1 MQTLTDNARL
11 IFVKLCTFELRQRQR
26 RIARFRFQE
35 RHRRKRGGH
44 SRADSHYTPPGGT
57 IKAPRVFDLIR
68 CGGHDLNKFL
78 KAISNSVLI
87 HGKPIRLDFKQTE
100 NFYVPSTILLFA
112 ELDRII
118 SVSNIPK
125 PISII
130 DPIRR
135 KPREVLKQ
143 IGIHNLTS
151 DRCDIIPEREDVVYW
166 KATKG
171 NSQTGDSYGALVEA
185 VAERANRD
193 HVKQLEVSG
202 LWRSV
207 SEAVANS
214 VDHAYKWPRT
224 DGFKGLPNT
233 KWWMFSH
240 IKDSVFSLAVCDLGC
255 GYRQTINETLPEK
268 FISMIA
274 SRFQGLNRDALA
286 IDTAMEYGRSGTH
299 ESHRGKGSR
308 DALSLLAKHGIGEL
322 VVISNTGWMRYEF
335 CNGNETNRQ
344 NGSLTTDIGG
354 TIVWWRLPLQGGAD
368 AKN

>member
-1 MQTLTDNARL
+1 M
-11 IFVKLCTFELRQRQR
+11 I
-26 RIARFRFQE
+26 
-35 RHRRKRGGH
+35 RGG
-44 SRADSHYTPPGGT
+44 GQ
-57 IKAPRVFDLIR
+57 DL
-68 CGGHDLNKFL
+68 GKFL
-78 KAISNSVLI
+78 KAISSSVLT
-87 HGKPIRLDFKQTE
+87 HKQPVRLDFKQTE

-112 ELDRII
+112 ELDRVI
-118 SVSNIPK
+118 SLSEIPK

-143 IGIHNLTS
+143 IGVHNLTS
-151 DRCDIIPEREDVVYW
+151 DSCDIVPEREDVVYW

-171 NSQTGDSYGALVEA
+171 NTQTGDTYGALVEA

-214 VDHAYKWPRT
+214 VDHAYKWPRI
-224 DGFKGLPNT
+224 DGFQGLSGT

-240 IKDSVFSLAVCDLGC
+240 IKESIFSLAVCDLGC

-274 SRFQGLNRDALA
+274 SRLKGLNRDALA
-286 IDTAMEYGRSGTH
+286 IDTAMEYGRTGTH

-308 DALSLLAKHGIGEL
+308 DALSLLEKHGTGEL
-322 VVISNTGWMRYEF
+322 MMISNTGWMRYEF
-335 CNGNETNRQ
+335 SGGNETNRQ
-344 NGSLTTDIGG
+344 NGSLAVDIGG
-354 TIVWWRLPLQGGAD
+354 TIVWWRLPLRGDSD